1 MSFLTQGSVCKNS
14 AVASSRAVK
23 LKHRAGFP
31 GTVQTVLRK
40 AHPGCFQRGKASPF
54 GLSFFSTPQPSSPVF
69 LQKRLHLWPDWLSQ
83 LRSVTHSATGNIS
96 PSPSL
101 ILFLMPTLKPSPH
114 CTGTELGMGDL
125 RMTSQL
131 IRKPFLEYSSLIGF
145 TWCFRGNFLGIFRT
159 CRESTVRVY
168 AKRATH
174 KLSTREWECN
184 SIDRN

>member
-1 MSFLTQGSVCKNS
+1 MFSAGESISFWALI
-14 AVASSRAVK
+14 
-23 LKHRAGFP
+23 
-31 GTVQTVLRK
+31 
-40 AHPGCFQRGKASPF
+40 
-54 GLSFFSTPQPSSPVF
+54 FSTPQPSSPSVF

-83 LRSVTHSATGNIS
+83 LRSVTHSATGDMI

-101 ILFLMPTLKPSPH
+101 ILFLMLTLKPSPH